1 MAYQKNKLLYF
12 CRVSIYSFMISIIT
26 SVHNQLDMNKLFYE
40 TLQQNTSL
48 PFELIIVD
56 NNSTDGSREF
66 FRDKADK
73 VVANEKNYS
82 YPYCQ
87 NQGIAVA
94 QYDYVAF
101 FNNDIIV
108 SKEWDK
114 KILQIMNEKS
124 IDVISFATNDHLENK
139 KVQRKLYKKWK
150 RIKYGLRAIF
160 GTNMTALKWMVKLMY
175 GDFDKFCANRYIKF
189 KDEVIEG
196 FSGSC
201 IVIKRSAFEKIGT
214 WDERLQVADFDLFF
228 RTKERSVEYGDI
240 KPMQLALGV
249 YIHHFQRLT
258 LRSKNIAPFEDQKNI
273 ISLKEKWGDKV
284 DILYKDV
291 IG

>member
-1 MAYQKNKLLYF
+1 
-12 CRVSIYSFMISIIT
+12 
-26 SVHNQLDMNKLFYE
+26 MNKLFYE
-40 TLQQNTSL
+40 TLKKNTSL
-48 PFELIIVD
+48 PFELIVVD
-56 NNSTDGSREF
+56 NNSTDGSKEF

-73 VVANEKNYS
+73 FIANEENFS
-82 YPYCQ
+82 YPHCQ

-94 QYDYVAF
+94 KYDYLAF
-101 FNNDIIV
+101 FNNDILV

-114 KILQIMNEKS
+114 KILQIMNDQS
-124 IDVISFATNDHLENK
+124 IEVISCATNDHLENK
-139 KVQRKLYKKWK
+139 TVQRRIYKRWK
-150 RIKYGLRAIF
+150 RIKYFLRVIF
-160 GTNMTALKWMVKLMY
+160 GTNIKTLKWMVKLMY
-175 GDFDKFCANRYIKF
+175 GDFDKFCAERYETF
-189 KDEVIEG
+189 KDTVIEG

-201 IVIKRSAFEKIGT
+201 ILIKKSAFEKIGT

-228 RTKERSVEYGDI
+228 RTKERSIQYHDM

-258 LRSKNIAPFEDQKNI
+258 LRSKNFVPFADEKNI

-284 DILYKDV
+284 ETLYNDV

>member
-1 MAYQKNKLLYF
+1 
-12 CRVSIYSFMISIIT
+12 MISIIT

-40 TLQQNTSL
+40 TLKKNTAL
-48 PFELIIVD
+48 PFELIVID

-66 FRDKADK
+66 FRDRADQFI
-73 VVANEKNYS
+73 ANEENYS
-82 YPYCQ
+82 YPHCQ

-94 QYDYVAF
+94 KYDYLAF
-101 FNNDIIV
+101 FNNDILV

-114 KILQIMNEKS
+114 KIVQIMNNKS
-124 IDVISFATNDHLENK
+124 IEVISCATNDHLENK
-139 KVQRKLYKKWK
+139 QVQRKLYKRWK
-150 RIKYGLRAIF
+150 RIKYFFRAIC
-160 GTNMTALKWMVKLMY
+160 GTNMRTLTWMVKWMY
-175 GDFDKFCANRYIKF
+175 GDFDKFCDERYNTF
-189 KDEVIEG
+189 KDAVIEG

-201 IVIKRSAFEKIGT
+201 ILMKRSAFEKIGT
-214 WDERLQVADFDLFF
+214 WDERLQIADFDLFF
-228 RTKERSVEYGDI
+228 RTKERSILYQDM

-258 LRSKNIAPFEDQKNI
+258 LRSKNVIPFADQKNI

-284 DILYKDV
+284 EPLYQDV

>member
-1 MAYQKNKLLYF
+1 
-12 CRVSIYSFMISIIT
+12 MISIIT

-40 TLQQNTSL
+40 TLKQNTLL

-56 NNSTDGSREF
+56 NNSTDGSRKF
-66 FRDKADK
+66 FQDKADK
-73 VVANEKNYS
+73 FIANEKNYS

-94 QYDYVAF
+94 RYDYLAF
-101 FNNDIIV
+101 LNNDIIV
-108 SKEWDK
+108 SKEWDE

-150 RIKYGLRAIF
+150 RIKFLRTIF
-160 GTNMTALKWMVKLMY
+160 GTNMETLKWMVKLMY
-175 GDFDKFCANRYIKF
+175 GDFDKFCSKRYERF

-201 IVIKRSAFEKIGT
+201 ILIKKSAFNKIGI
-214 WDERLQVADFDLFF
+214 WDERLQIADFDLFF
-228 RTKERSVEYGDI
+228 RTKERSVQYHDI

-258 LRSKNIAPFEDQKNI
+258 LRSKNVIPFADQKNI

-284 DILYKDV
+284 ESLYKDV